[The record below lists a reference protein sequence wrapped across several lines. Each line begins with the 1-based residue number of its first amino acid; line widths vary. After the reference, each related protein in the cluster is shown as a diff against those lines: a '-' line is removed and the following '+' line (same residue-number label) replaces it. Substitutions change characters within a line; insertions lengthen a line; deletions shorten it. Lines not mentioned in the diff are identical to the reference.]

1 MKKVTNFLKAFA
13 LVTALLATSFLTGC
27 IKETPLEKETTLTIQ
42 LDYIGGGGYYNDNIA
57 AVPSGLIIGSN
68 GPFTIDKDQT
78 YTLEYKADANFP
90 VITKSWKPTSGAWK
104 IHCYKS
110 GNTAYLQVLP
120 GN

>member
-1 MKKVTNFLKAFA
+1 MKKRVNLLKSFTLA
-13 LVTALLATSFLTGC
+13 TILLAVTFLPGC
-27 IKETPLEKETTLTIQ
+27 VKEAPLEKEITLTIQ

-90 VITKSWKPTSGAWK
+90 VITKSWKPSSGVWK

-110 GNTAYLQVLP
+110 GNTAYLQVIP